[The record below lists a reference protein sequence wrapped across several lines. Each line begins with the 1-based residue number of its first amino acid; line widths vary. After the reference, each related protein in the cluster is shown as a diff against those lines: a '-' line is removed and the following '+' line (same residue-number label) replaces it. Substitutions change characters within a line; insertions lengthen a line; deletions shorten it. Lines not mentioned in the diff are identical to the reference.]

1 MHGPPT
7 PPPTVRATDPT
18 EKTSKVDDE
27 RVVAVEP
34 LPPPEQLIRFF
45 PVAGGPIEGFV
56 ATSRDRVRRI
66 VHGADDRLLVVIG
79 PCSVHEPR
87 SALEYAHYLA
97 EMRPQLDDALEI
109 VMRVYFEKPRTTIGW
124 KGLINDPHLDGSFRI
139 NEGLRIARSLL
150 IDINAI
156 GVPAGGELLDTSS
169 PQYMADLLSWGAI
182 GARTTESQV
191 HRELASGFSAAI
203 GFKNSTEGNVRVA
216 IDAVIAASQPHSFL
230 GVHKS
235 GQIAMVHT
243 AGNPDG
249 HVILRG
255 GARPN
260 YDARSVGSACDAI
273 EDAGRHPSVMVDCS
287 HGNSGKNHDKQPD
300 VVRSVAAQVAG
311 GSRQIFGVMIESHL
325 VAGAQ
330 DFKPGSTDRRM
341 LRYGQSI
348 TDACIGWD
356 TSKALLAELADAVR
370 QRRARRP
377 GAR

>member
-1 MHGPPT
+1 MPAM
-7 PPPTVRATDPT
+7 RATDPT

-56 ATSRDRVRRI
+56 AGSRDRVRRI
-66 VHGADDRLLVVIG
+66 VHGAENRLLVVIG

-87 SALEYAHYLA
+87 SALEYAHRLA
-97 EMRPQLDDALEI
+97 DTRHELDDALEI
-109 VMRVYFEKPRTTIGW
+109 VMRVYFEKPRTTVGW

-255 GARPN
+255 GAVPN
-260 YDARSVGSACDAI
+260 YDAKSVASACDAL
-273 EDAGRHPSVMVDCS
+273 EDAGRQPSVMVDCS
-287 HGNSGKNHDKQPD
+287 HGNSGKNHDKQAA
-300 VVRSVAAQVAG
+300 VVRDVGAQIAA

-330 DFKPGSTDRRM
+330 AFKPGSTDRRT
-341 LRYGQSI
+341 LHYGQSI

-356 TSKALLAELADAVR
+356 ESKALLGELADAVR
-370 QRRARRP
+370 RRRSRR
-377 GAR
+377 

>member
-1 MHGPPT
+1 M
-7 PPPTVRATDPT
+7 RASDLT

-56 ATSRDRVRRI
+56 AASRDQVRRI
-66 VHGADDRLLVVIG
+66 VHGIDDRLLVVIG
-79 PCSVHEPR
+79 PCSVHEPK
-87 SALEYAHYLA
+87 SALEYANHLA
-97 EMRPQLDDALEI
+97 EQRALLDDALVI
-109 VMRVYFEKPRTTIGW
+109 VMRVYFEKPRTTVGW

-150 IDINAI
+150 IDINAM
-156 GVPAGGELLDTSS
+156 GVPAGSELLDTSS

-255 GARPN
+255 GAVPN
-260 YDARSVGSACDAI
+260 YDLASVAQACEALS
-273 EDAGRHPSVMVDCS
+273 DAGRQPSVMVDCS
-287 HGNSGKNHDKQPD
+287 HGNSGKNHDKQVD
-300 VVRSVAAQVAG
+300 VVRNVAAQIG
-311 GSRQIFGVMIESHL
+311 GGGRQLFGVMIESHL

-330 DFKPGSTDRRM
+330 TFKPGVTDRRA

-348 TDACIGWD
+348 TDACVGWD
-356 TSKALLAELADAVR
+356 ESRKLLSELANAVR
-370 QRRARRP
+370 SRRTRR
-377 GAR
+377 

>member
-1 MHGPPT
+1 MDYA
-7 PPPTVRATDPT
+7 RRLA
-18 EKTSKVDDE
+18 
-27 RVVAVEP
+27 RVAADVA
-34 LPPPEQLIRFF
+34 
-45 PVAGGPIEGFV
+45 
-56 ATSRDRVRRI
+56 DRQ
-66 VHGADDRLLVVIG
+66 
-79 PCSVHEPR
+79 CT
-87 SALEYAHYLA
+87 
-97 EMRPQLDDALEI
+97 
-109 VMRVYFEKPRTTIGW
+109 VMRVYFEKPRTTVGW
-124 KGLINDPHLDGSFRI
+124 KGLINDPHLDGTFRI

-150 IDINAI
+150 IDINAM

-255 GARPN
+255 GTQPN
-260 YDARSVGSACDAI
+260 YDAASVAQACESLA
-273 EDAGRHPSVMVDCS
+273 DAGRQPSVMVDCS
-287 HGNSGKNHDKQPD
+287 HGNSGKSHEKQPH
-300 VVRSVAAQVAG
+300 VVRDVAAQIAG

-330 DFKPGSTDRRM
+330 AFKPGTTDRRT

-356 TSKALLAELADAVR
+356 DSAALLRELAAAV
-370 QRRARRP
+370 RARR
-377 GAR
+377 GKR

>member
-1 MHGPPT
+1 
-7 PPPTVRATDPT
+7 
-18 EKTSKVDDE
+18 
-27 RVVAVEP
+27 
-34 LPPPEQLIRFF
+34 
-45 PVAGGPIEGFV
+45 
-56 ATSRDRVRRI
+56 SRDRVRRI

-79 PCSVHEPR
+79 PSSVHEPR
-87 SALEYAHYLA
+87 SALDYAHRLA
-97 EMRPQLDDALEI
+97 ELRPELEDALEI
-109 VMRVYFEKPRTTIGW
+109 VMRVYFEKPRTTVGW

-150 IDINAI
+150 IDINAM
-156 GVPAGGELLDTSS
+156 GVPAGGELLATSS

-243 AGNPDG
+243 AGNPDS

-260 YDARSVGSACDAI
+260 YDAKSVGQACDAI
-273 EDAGRHPSVMVDCS
+273 EDAGRQPSVMVDCS
-287 HGNSGKNHDKQPD
+287 HGNSGKNHDMQPD
-300 VVRSVAAQVAG
+300 VVRNVAAQIAG

-330 DFKPGSTDRRM
+330 DFKPGRTDRRT

-356 TSKALLAELADAVR
+356 ASKMLLAELADAVR
-370 QRRARRP
+370 QRR
-377 GAR
+377 

>member
-1 MHGPPT
+1 MRP
-7 PPPTVRATDPT
+7 TDPT
-18 EKTSKVDDE
+18 EKTSQVDDE

-45 PVAGGPIEGFV
+45 PVAGGPVEGFI
-56 ATSRDRVRRI
+56 AASRDQVRRI
-66 VHGADDRLLVVIG
+66 VHGLDDRLLVVIG

-87 SALEYAHYLA
+87 SALEYAHRLA
-97 EMRPQLDDALEI
+97 EQRAQLDDALAI
-109 VMRVYFEKPRTTIGW
+109 VMRVYFEKPRTTVGW
-124 KGLINDPHLDGSFRI
+124 KGLINDPHLDGTFRI

-150 IDINAI
+150 IDINAM
-156 GVPAGGELLDTSS
+156 GVPAGSELLDTSS

-216 IDAVIAASQPHSFL
+216 IDAVIAAGQPHSFL

-260 YDARSVGSACDAI
+260 GARPNHDAASVAQACEALA
-273 EDAGRHPSVMVDCS
+273 EAGRQASVMVDCS
-287 HGNSGKNHDKQPD
+287 HGNSGKDHERQPH
-300 VVRSVAAQVAG
+300 VVRDVAAQIAG
-311 GSRQIFGVMIESHL
+311 GSRQVSGVMIESHL

-330 DFKPGSTDRRM
+330 AFKPGSTDRRT

-356 TSKALLAELADAVR
+356 ESAALLGELAAAVR
-370 QRRARRP
+370 QRRRKA
-377 GAR
+377 

>member
-1 MHGPPT
+1 
-7 PPPTVRATDPT
+7 VRANDPT

-56 ATSRDRVRRI
+56 AASRDQVRRI
-66 VHGADDRLLVVIG
+66 VHGIDDRLLVVIG
-79 PCSVHEPR
+79 PCSVHEPK
-87 SALEYAHYLA
+87 SALEYAQHLA
-97 EMRPQLDDALEI
+97 EQRAQLDDALVI
-109 VMRVYFEKPRTTIGW
+109 VMRVYFEKPRTTVGW

-150 IDINAI
+150 IDINAL
-156 GVPAGGELLDTSS
+156 GVPAGSELLDTSS

-216 IDAVIAASQPHSFL
+216 IDAIIAASQPHSFL

-255 GARPN
+255 GAQPN
-260 YDARSVGSACDAI
+260 YDVASVAQACEALG
-273 EDAGRHPSVMVDCS
+273 DAGRQPSVMIDCS
-287 HGNSGKNHDKQPD
+287 HGNSGKSHEKQID
-300 VVRSVAAQVAG
+300 VVRNVAGQLAG

-330 DFKPGSTDRRM
+330 GFKPGVTDKRA

-348 TDACIGWD
+348 TDACIGWSD
-356 TSKALLAELADAVR
+356 SATLLAELAQAVR
-370 QRRARRP
+370 KRRARR
-377 GAR
+377 

>member
-1 MHGPPT
+1 M
-7 PPPTVRATDPT
+7 RASDPT

-27 RVVAVEP
+27 RVIAVET

-56 ATSRDRVRRI
+56 AASRDKVRRI
-66 VHGADDRLLVVIG
+66 VHGIDDRLLVVIG

-87 SALEYAHYLA
+87 SALDYAQHLA
-97 EMRPQLDDALEI
+97 ELRPQVDDALEL
-109 VMRVYFEKPRTTIGW
+109 VMRVYFEKPRTTVGW
-124 KGLINDPHLDGSFRI
+124 KGLINDPHLDGTFRI

-156 GVPAGGELLDTSS
+156 GVPAGSELLDTSS

-216 IDAVIAASQPHSFL
+216 IDAIIAASQPHSFL

-255 GARPN
+255 GAQPN
-260 YDARSVGSACDAI
+260 YDAASVAAACEALADS
-273 EDAGRHPSVMVDCS
+273 GRTASVMVDCS
-287 HGNSGKNHDKQPD
+287 HGNSGKSHDRQPA
-300 VVRSVAAQVAG
+300 VVRDVAG
-311 GSRQIFGVMIESHL
+311 QLARGSRQIFGVMIESHL

-330 DFKPGSTDRRM
+330 AFKPGHTDRRT

-348 TDACIGWD
+348 TDACVGWD
-356 TSKALLAELADAVR
+356 DSRALLLELADAVR
-370 QRRARRP
+370 RRRGKR
-377 GAR
+377 

>member
-1 MHGPPT
+1 MH
-7 PPPTVRATDPT
+7 RTDPT

-56 ATSRDRVRRI
+56 EASRDQVRRI
-66 VHGADDRLLVVIG
+66 VHGIDDRLLVVIG

-87 SALEYAHYLA
+87 SALEYAQRLHDLK
-97 EMRPQLDDALEI
+97 PQLDDALQL
-109 VMRVYFEKPRTTIGW
+109 VMRVYFEKPRTTVGW

-150 IDINAI
+150 IDINAL
-156 GVPAGGELLDTSS
+156 GVPAGSELLDTSS

-216 IDAVIAASQPHSFL
+216 IDAIIAASQPHSFL

-255 GARPN
+255 GAQPN
-260 YDARSVGSACDAI
+260 FDAASVAAACEALS
-273 EDAGRHPSVMVDCS
+273 DAGRQPSVMVDCS
-287 HGNSGKNHDKQPD
+287 HGNSGKRHEQQPA
-300 VVRSVAAQVAG
+300 VVRDVAAQVAR
-311 GSRQIFGVMIESHL
+311 GSRQVFGVMIESHL

-330 DFKPGSTDRRM
+330 GFKPGSTDRRT

-348 TDACIGWD
+348 TDACVGWD
-356 TSKALLAELADAVR
+356 DSAALLGELATAVR
-370 QRRARRP
+370 QRRR

>member
-1 MHGPPT
+1 M
-7 PPPTVRATDPT
+7 RATDPT
-18 EKTSKVDDE
+18 EKTSQVDDE
-27 RVVAVEP
+27 RVIAVEP

-56 ATSRDRVRRI
+56 AASRDQVRRI
-66 VHGADDRLLVVIG
+66 VHGIDDRLLVVIG
-79 PCSVHEPR
+79 PCSVHDPR
-87 SALEYAHYLA
+87 SALDYAHRLA
-97 EMRPQLDDALEI
+97 EQREQLDDALQI
-109 VMRVYFEKPRTTIGW
+109 VMRVYFEKPRTTVGW

-150 IDINAI
+150 IDINAM
-156 GVPAGGELLDTSS
+156 GVPAGSELLDTSS

-255 GARPN
+255 GAQPN
-260 YDARSVGSACDAI
+260 YDAASVAAACEALA
-273 EDAGRHPSVMVDCS
+273 DAGRQPSVMVDCS
-287 HGNSGKNHDKQPD
+287 HGNSGKSHDKQRD
-300 VVRSVAAQVAG
+300 VVRAVAAQIAA
-311 GSRQIFGVMIESHL
+311 GSRQVGGVMIESHL

-330 DFKPGSTDRRM
+330 AFKPGTTDRRT
-341 LRYGQSI
+341 LHYGQSI

-356 TSKALLAELADAVR
+356 DSAALLGELAAAVR
-370 QRRARRP
+370 QRRAQRRS
-377 GAR
+377 

>member
-1 MHGPPT
+1 MRP
-7 PPPTVRATDPT
+7 TDPT

-56 ATSRDRVRRI
+56 ASSRDRVRRI
-66 VHGADDRLLVVIG
+66 VHGAENRLLVVIG

-87 SALEYAHYLA
+87 SALEYAHHLA
-97 EMRPQLDDALEI
+97 AARHELDDALEI
-109 VMRVYFEKPRTTIGW
+109 VMRVYFEKPRTTVGW

-150 IDINAI
+150 IDINTI

-255 GARPN
+255 GAVPN
-260 YDARSVGSACDAI
+260 YDAKSVASACDLL
-273 EDAGRHPSVMVDCS
+273 EDAGRQPSVMVDCS
-287 HGNSGKNHDKQPD
+287 HGNSGKSHDKQAA
-300 VVRSVAAQVAG
+300 VVRDVAAQIAAG
-311 GSRQIFGVMIESHL
+311 GRQIFGVMIESHL

-330 DFKPGSTDRRM
+330 SFKPGSTDRRT

-356 TSKALLAELADAVR
+356 ESKLLLGGLAHAV
-370 QRRARRP
+370 RARRKV
-377 GAR
+377 R

>member
-1 MHGPPT
+1 M
-7 PPPTVRATDPT
+7 RATDPT

-56 ATSRDRVRRI
+56 AASRDRVRRI

-87 SALEYAHYLA
+87 SALEYAHHLA
-97 EMRPQLDDALEI
+97 DVRRKLDDALEI
-109 VMRVYFEKPRTTIGW
+109 VMRVYFEKPRTTVGW

-150 IDINAI
+150 IDINAM
-156 GVPAGGELLDTSS
+156 GVPTGGELLDTSS

-255 GARPN
+255 GASPN
-260 YDARSVGSACDAI
+260 YDARSVAAACDAI
-273 EDAGRHPSVMVDCS
+273 EDAGRQPSVMVDCS
-287 HGNSGKNHDKQPD
+287 HGNSGKDHEKQPA
-300 VVRSVAAQVAG
+300 VVRDVARQIAS
-311 GSRQIFGVMIESHL
+311 GSRQVFGVMIESHL

-330 DFKPGSTDRRM
+330 GFKPGSTDRRA

-356 TSKALLAELADAVR
+356 ESKALLGELADAVR
-370 QRRARRP
+370 TRRRRRAS
-377 GAR
+377 

>member
-1 MHGPPT
+1 M
-7 PPPTVRATDPT
+7 RAAEHND
-18 EKTSKVDDE
+18 KTSKVDDE
-27 RVVAVEP
+27 RILAVET

-56 ATSRDRVRRI
+56 AASRDRVRRI
-66 VHGADDRLLVVIG
+66 VHGDDDRLLVVIG
-79 PCSVHEPR
+79 PCSVHDPR
-87 SALEYAHYLA
+87 SALEYAQRLA
-97 EMRPQLDDALEI
+97 ALRPELDDALEV
-109 VMRVYFEKPRTTIGW
+109 VMRVYFEKPRTTVGW
-124 KGLINDPHLDGSFRI
+124 KGLINDPHLDGTFRI
-139 NEGLRIARSLL
+139 NEGLRIARALL
-150 IDINAI
+150 IDINAL

-255 GARPN
+255 GTAPNFDAASVAAACEGLAQAR
-260 YDARSVGSACDAI
+260 
-273 EDAGRHPSVMVDCS
+273 RHPSLMVDCS
-287 HGNSGKNHDKQPD
+287 HGNSDKRHERQIE
-300 VVRSVAAQVAG
+300 VVRDVAHQLAG
-311 GSRQIFGVMIESHL
+311 GSRHIFGVMIESHL

-330 DFKPGSTDRRM
+330 AFKPGVTDRRS
-341 LRYGQSI
+341 LTYGQSL

-356 TSKALLAELADAVR
+356 DSSTLMHELALAVR
-370 QRRARRP
+370 RRRQSR
-377 GAR
+377 

>member
-1 MHGPPT
+1 MRNPRDSPIHRRM
-7 PPPTVRATDPT
+7 RATDPT

-56 ATSRDRVRRI
+56 ASSRDRVRRI

-87 SALEYAHYLA
+87 SALEYAHHLVEA
-97 EMRPQLDDALEI
+97 RQAHDDALEL
-109 VMRVYFEKPRTTIGW
+109 VMRVYFEKPRTTVGW

-150 IDINAI
+150 IDINAM
-156 GVPAGGELLDTSS
+156 GVPAGSELLDTSS

-255 GARPN
+255 GAVPN
-260 YDARSVGSACDAI
+260 YDAKSIGQACDAL
-273 EDAGRHPSVMVDCS
+273 EDAGRQPSVMVDCS
-287 HGNSGKNHDKQPD
+287 HGNSGKSHDKQAE
-300 VVRSVAAQVAG
+300 VVRHVAAQIASASKQV
-311 GSRQIFGVMIESHL
+311 FGVMIESHL

-330 DFKPGSTDRRM
+330 AFKPGGTDRRT

-370 QRRARRP
+370 RRRQAR
-377 GAR
+377 

>member
-1 MHGPPT
+1 MRP
-7 PPPTVRATDPT
+7 ADQTD
-18 EKTSKVDDE
+18 KTSKVDDE
-27 RVVAVEP
+27 RVLAVET

-56 ATSRDRVRRI
+56 AASRDRVRRI
-66 VHGADDRLLVVIG
+66 VHGLEPRLLVVIG
-79 PCSVHEPR
+79 PCSVHDPR
-87 SALEYAHYLA
+87 SAVDYAQRLA
-97 EMRPQLDDALEI
+97 QLRPQLDDALEI

-124 KGLINDPHLDGSFRI
+124 KGLINDPHLDGTFRI

-150 IDINAI
+150 IDINVLGI
-156 GVPAGGELLDTSS
+156 PAGGELLDTSS

-255 GARPN
+255 GAKPN
-260 YDARSVGSACDAI
+260 YDAASVAAACDAL
-273 EDAGRHPSVMVDCS
+273 EQANRHGGVMVDCS
-287 HGNSGKNHDKQPD
+287 HGNSEKSHTKQTE
-300 VVRSVAAQVAG
+300 VVRDVARQITR

-330 DFKPGSTDRRM
+330 AFKAGHTDRRS
-341 LRYGQSI
+341 LAYGQSI

-356 TSKALLAELADAVR
+356 DSAALLRELADAVR
-370 QRRARRP
+370 GRGLRR
-377 GAR
+377 

>member
-1 MHGPPT
+1 MPASATHRPTSASPATGGGAYPIDDTRIADITELAPPSHLLREFPCTARPSATVYEARQAIHRVLHG
-7 PPPTVRATDPT
+7 
-18 EKTSKVDDE
+18 
-27 RVVAVEP
+27 
-34 LPPPEQLIRFF
+34 
-45 PVAGGPIEGFV
+45 G
-56 ATSRDRVRRI
+56 
-66 VHGADDRLLVVIG
+66 DDRLVAIVG
-79 PCSVHEPR
+79 PCSIHDAEA
-87 SALEYAHYLA
+87 ALEYAHRLKVAADRHAAELA
-97 EMRPQLDDALEI
+97 VI
-109 VMRVYFEKPRTTIGW
+109 MRVYFEKPRTTVGW

-139 NEGLRIARSLL
+139 NEGLRIARALL
-150 IDINAI
+150 IDINSL

-255 GARPN
+255 GAQPN
-260 YDARSVGSACDAI
+260 YDAKSVAAACDAI
-273 EDAGRHPSVMVDCS
+273 EDAGRQPSVMIDCS
-287 HGNSGKNHDKQPD
+287 HGNSAKNHDRQAV
-300 VVRSVAAQVAG
+300 VVRDVAAQVAA

-330 DFKPGSTDRRM
+330 DFKPGRTDRRT

-356 TSKALLAELADAVR
+356 TSKALLAELAHAVR
-370 QRRARRP
+370 KRRKPR
-377 GAR
+377 

>member
-1 MHGPPT
+1 MNPPER
-7 PPPTVRATDPT
+7 PAAMRATDLT

-27 RVVAVEP
+27 RVIAVEP

-56 ATSRDRVRRI
+56 ASSRDQVRRI
-66 VHGADDRLLVVIG
+66 VHGIDDRLLVVIG
-79 PCSVHEPR
+79 PCSVHDPK
-87 SALEYAHYLA
+87 SALEYAQRLHEQRALH
-97 EMRPQLDDALEI
+97 DDALVI
-109 VMRVYFEKPRTTIGW
+109 VMRVYFEKPRTTVGW
-124 KGLINDPHLDGSFRI
+124 KGLINDPHLDGTFRI

-150 IDINAI
+150 IDINAM
-156 GVPAGGELLDTSS
+156 GVPAGSELLDTSS

-255 GARPN
+255 GAQPN
-260 YDARSVGSACDAI
+260 YDAASVSKAGESL
-273 EDAGRHPSVMVDCS
+273 EDAGRVPSVMIDCS
-287 HGNSGKNHDKQPD
+287 HGNSGKNHAKQPE
-300 VVRSVAAQVAG
+300 VVRHVAAQISG

-330 DFKPGSTDRRM
+330 AFKPGTTDRRA
-341 LRYGQSI
+341 LHYGQSI

-356 TSKALLAELADAVR
+356 DSRALLGELAQAVR
-370 QRRARRP
+370 KRRGKR
-377 GAR
+377 

>member
-1 MHGPPT
+1 M
-7 PPPTVRATDPT
+7 RANDPT

-45 PVAGGPIEGFV
+45 PVAGGPIEDFV
-56 ATSRDRVRRI
+56 ASSRDQVRRI
-66 VHGADDRLLVVIG
+66 VHGIDDRLLVVVG
-79 PCSVHEPR
+79 PCSVHDPK
-87 SALEYAHYLA
+87 SALEYAQRLHGQRTL
-97 EMRPQLDDALEI
+97 LDDALVI
-109 VMRVYFEKPRTTIGW
+109 VMRVYFEKPRTTVGW

-150 IDINAI
+150 IDINAM
-156 GVPAGGELLDTSS
+156 GVPAGSELLDTSS

-255 GARPN
+255 GAQPN
-260 YDARSVGSACDAI
+260 YHAASVSQACESL
-273 EDAGRHPSVMVDCS
+273 EDAGRVPAVMVDCS
-287 HGNSGKNHDKQPD
+287 HGNSGKNHEKQSE
-300 VVRSVAAQVAG
+300 VVQHVAAQIAG

-330 DFKPGSTDRRM
+330 AFKPGSTDRRA

-356 TSKALLAELADAVR
+356 DTVGVLHELADA
-370 QRRARRP
+370 ARRRRT
-377 GAR
+377 G

>member
-1 MHGPPT
+1 MRHRLEELSLSRM
-7 PPPTVRATDPT
+7 RATDPT

-56 ATSRDRVRRI
+56 AASRDRVRRV

-87 SALEYAHYLA
+87 SALEYAHHLVEA
-97 EMRPQLDDALEI
+97 RQAHDDALEI
-109 VMRVYFEKPRTTIGW
+109 VMRVYFEKPRTTVGW

-150 IDINAI
+150 IDINAM
-156 GVPAGGELLDTSS
+156 GVPAGSELLDTSS

-216 IDAVIAASQPHSFL
+216 IEAVIAASQPHSFL

-255 GARPN
+255 GAAPN
-260 YDARSVGSACDAI
+260 YDARSIGQACDAL
-273 EDAGRHPSVMVDCS
+273 EDAGRQTSVMVDCS

-300 VVRSVAAQVAG
+300 VVHDVAAQIAS
-311 GSRQIFGVMIESHL
+311 GSKQIFGVMIESHL

-330 DFKPGSTDRRM
+330 GFKPGSTDRRT

-356 TSKALLAELADAVR
+356 TSKALLIELADAVR
-370 QRRARRP
+370 KRRKKR
-377 GAR
+377 

>member
-1 MHGPPT
+1 LPKP
-7 PPPTVRATDPT
+7 VRATDPT

-56 ATSRDRVRRI
+56 AASRDRVRRI
-66 VHGADDRLLVVIG
+66 VHGAENRLLVVIG

-87 SALEYAHYLA
+87 SAVEYAHHLA
-97 EMRPQLDDALEI
+97 TARHELDDALEI
-109 VMRVYFEKPRTTIGW
+109 VMRVYFEKPRTTVGW

-150 IDINAI
+150 IDINTI

-255 GARPN
+255 GAVPT
-260 YDARSVGSACDAI
+260 YDAKSVGEACDAL
-273 EDAGRHPSVMVDCS
+273 EDAGRQPSVMVDCS
-287 HGNSGKNHDKQPD
+287 HGNSGKNHDKQAA
-300 VVRSVAAQVAG
+300 VVRDVGAQIAA

-330 DFKPGSTDRRM
+330 AFKPGSTDRRT
-341 LRYGQSI
+341 LHYGQSI

-356 TSKALLAELADAVR
+356 ESKALLGELADAVR
-370 QRRARRP
+370 RRRSRR
-377 GAR
+377 